1 MYRHTSHGH
10 VTGLYYT
17 EAVNSWTIQRHY
29 LPQLELSVSTHIL
42 GSSSRTT
49 LTQTFVNPSAEK
61 SIPELRYTFP
71 LYDGVSVV
79 GFVCTINEDRVIRG
93 VVKERYEA
101 RKQYQEAIDRG
112 ETAGLL
118 EQLPNASDVFTT
130 TVGNVPAGAS
140 LKVEVTY
147 LGELKNDAGVDGIR
161 YTIPTSVAPRYGDFP
176 GTLLDAPQAV
186 TKSGI
191 QITVDVETP
200 KGSNIKSIQSP
211 SHPISVTIGHTSS
224 GAAAGTD
231 MSLQKAS
238 ATLALG
244 TAELAQDFILQV
256 VATNT
261 GNPIAL
267 LETHTDIPHQRALMA
282 TLVPKFNLP
291 STRPEIVFVCDRS
304 GSMGGARIEGLKSAL
319 RIFLKSIPV
328 GAKFNICSFGSTYE
342 FLFSDGSRSYDHDS
356 LRLATDY
363 VSRMDAD
370 LGGTEMYQ
378 PLEAAFEKRYK
389 DMNLEVFLLT
399 DGEIWNQEHLFT
411 MINKK
416 VSESQ
421 GAIRLFTLGIG
432 NDVSHALI
440 EGAAR
445 AGNGFAQSVTDS
457 EKMNAKV
464 VRMLKAGLTPHIKD
478 YTLEIKYA
486 KDSDAGAK
494 TIDEE
499 MDDFEI
505 VEKVSDALAIRLAD
519 GADKPNEPVKPISLF
534 DASVDLDIEMPDADA
549 DSSLGEKFSHVPPV
563 PEPTILQAPFTIPP
577 LYPFIRTSV
586 YLLLSPSTAQK
597 TPKSVIL
604 RATSAHGPLELEI
617 PVAVLEEKGQT
628 IHQLAARK
636 AVQELEEGRGWIYHA
651 TDSSDPEQKLLKDKY
666 EGRFSDMVEREA
678 VRLGVTFQVGS
689 KWCSYVAVEEKDR
702 TEHEVIQRVSGAA
715 SDKSSESF
723 GSQPVVR
730 SRRMGRFSARLA
742 SSPTETV
749 VEECL
754 LETQRMPAPL
764 FQALPSY
771 SPASP
776 SYSPASPPGS
786 ALFSVNPAPLA
797 DYSRP
802 IASPPGQKKGKSISS
817 HSLPTTAL
825 YSNPAD
831 HPSFDMSMSP
841 CPAPSV
847 LCCDQ
852 SLSDQLHITFPSR
865 NSLYSAPVSSSS
877 APDSDISSYFIPL
890 EAELPAS
897 TCEFDSNDIHV
908 TTAARMGS
916 ATAFGATS
924 NSSGTAFGNAA
935 SNSYGGGRFGAPA
948 VSRTIPGAH
957 LFGFPVSNS
966 SDSAQVEPKTATPL
980 EPLEALVSLQHFD
993 GSWSWTEKLLD
1004 ILGQSQLTEEDVKK
1018 RYGVSMPN
1026 TDMLAT
1032 ALVLAYFEAKL
1043 VEERDEWEMLAD
1055 KAREWLKS
1063 ELTKS
1068 SEKGVVDVEES
1079 VEKLKACL

>member
-1 MYRHTSHGH
+1 MFGHPSHGH

-29 LPQLELSVSTHIL
+29 LPQLELSVSTHIV

-186 TKSGI
+186 AKSGI

-200 KGSNIKSIQSP
+200 GGSNIKSIQSP

-328 GAKFNICSFGSTYE
+328 GAKFNICSFGSTFE
-342 FLFSDGSRSYDHDS
+342 FLFSDGSRSYDHES
-356 LRLATDY
+356 LRLAMDY

-378 PLEAAFEKRYK
+378 PLEAAFEKRYN
-389 DMNLEVFLLT
+389 DMDLEVFLLT

-494 TIDEE
+494 TTDEE

-549 DSSLGEKFSHVPPV
+549 DLSLGEKFSHVPPV

-651 TDSSDPEQKLLKDKY
+651 TDSSDPDQKLLKDKY

-702 TEHEVIQRVSGAA
+702 TEHEVNQRVPEAA

-723 GSQPVVR
+723 ESKPVVR

-742 SSPTETV
+742 SSPTENV
-749 VEECL
+749 VETCFFD
-754 LETQRMPAPL
+754 TQRMPAP
-764 FQALPSY
+764 FSPASPSY
-771 SPASP
+771 FPASP

-797 DYSRP
+797 DHSRP
-802 IASPPGQKKGKSISS
+802 MASPPGQIK
-817 HSLPTTAL
+817 
-825 YSNPAD
+825 
-831 HPSFDMSMSP
+831 
-841 CPAPSV
+841 
-847 LCCDQ
+847 
-852 SLSDQLHITFPSR
+852 
-865 NSLYSAPVSSSS
+865 
-877 APDSDISSYFIPL
+877 
-890 EAELPAS
+890 
-897 TCEFDSNDIHV
+897 
-908 TTAARMGS
+908 AARMGS
-916 ATAFGATS
+916 ITAFGATS
-924 NSSGTAFGNAA
+924 NSPGTAFGNAA
-935 SNSYGGGRFGAPA
+935 SNSFGGGRFGAPA
-948 VSRTIPGAH
+948 ISRRIPEAH
-957 LFGFPVSNS
+957 HFGFPVSNS
-966 SDSAQVEPKTATPL
+966 SDSAQVEPETATPL

-1004 ILGQSQLTEEDVKK
+1004 ILGQSQLTEEKVEEC
-1018 RYGVSMPN
+1018 YGVSMPN

-1032 ALVLAYFEAKL
+1032 ALVLAYLEAKL

-1068 SEKGVVDVEES
+1068 SEKGVVSSVEEL

>member
-1 MYRHTSHGH
+1 MFGHPSHGH

-29 LPQLELSVSTHIL
+29 LPQLELSVSTHIV

-61 SIPELRYTFP
+61 SISELRYTFP

-79 GFVCTINEDRVIRG
+79 GFVCTISEDRVIRG

-147 LGELKNDAGVDGIR
+147 LGELMNDAGVDGIR

-342 FLFSDGSRSYDHDS
+342 FLFSDGSRSYDHES
-356 LRLATDY
+356 LRLAMDY

-378 PLEAAFEKRYK
+378 PLEAAFEKRYN
-389 DMNLEVFLLT
+389 DMDLEVFLLT

-486 KDSDAGAK
+486 KDSGAGAK

-534 DASVDLDIEMPDADA
+534 DASVDIDIEMPDADV
-549 DSSLGEKFSHVPPV
+549 DLSLGEKFSHVPPV

-651 TDSSDPEQKLLKDKY
+651 TDSSDPDQKLLKDKY

-702 TEHEVIQRVSGAA
+702 TEHEVNQRLPGAA

-723 GSQPVVR
+723 ESKPVVR

-742 SSPTETV
+742 SSPTENV
-749 VEECL
+749 VETCFD
-754 LETQRMPAPL
+754 TQRMPAPFSL
-764 FQALPSY
+764 
-771 SPASP
+771 ASP

-802 IASPPGQKKGKSISS
+802 MASPPGQIK
-817 HSLPTTAL
+817 
-825 YSNPAD
+825 
-831 HPSFDMSMSP
+831 
-841 CPAPSV
+841 
-847 LCCDQ
+847 
-852 SLSDQLHITFPSR
+852 
-865 NSLYSAPVSSSS
+865 
-877 APDSDISSYFIPL
+877 
-890 EAELPAS
+890 
-897 TCEFDSNDIHV
+897 
-908 TTAARMGS
+908 AAMMGS
-916 ATAFGATS
+916 NTAFGVTS
-924 NSSGTAFGNAA
+924 NSPGTAFGNAA
-935 SNSYGGGRFGAPA
+935 SNSFGGGRFGAPA
-948 VSRTIPGAH
+948 ISRRIPEAH
-957 LFGFPVSNS
+957 HFGFPVSNS
-966 SDSAQVEPKTATPL
+966 SDSAQVEPETATPL

-993 GSWSWTEKLLD
+993 GSWPWTEKLLD
-1004 ILGQSQLTEEDVKK
+1004 ILGQSQLTEEKVEEC
-1018 RYGVSMPN
+1018 YGVSMPN

-1032 ALVLAYFEAKL
+1032 ALVLAYLEAKL

-1068 SEKGVVDVEES
+1068 SEKGVVSSVEEL

>member
-1 MYRHTSHGH
+1 MYGHTSHGH

-29 LPQLELSVSTHIL
+29 LPQLELSVSTHIV

-147 LGELKNDAGVDGIR
+147 LGELKNDARVDGIR

-176 GTLLDAPQAV
+176 GTLHDAPQAV

-200 KGSNIKSIQSP
+200 GGSNIKSIQSP
-211 SHPISVTIGHTSS
+211 SHPISVSIGHTSS

-304 GSMGGARIEGLKSAL
+304 GSMGGARIECLKSAL

-342 FLFSDGSRSYDHDS
+342 FLFSDGSRSYDHES
-356 LRLATDY
+356 LRLAMDY

-389 DMNLEVFLLT
+389 DMDLEVFLLT

-445 AGNGFAQSVTDS
+445 AGNGFAQTVTDS

-519 GADKPNEPVKPISLF
+519 GADKPNEPAKPISLF

-549 DSSLGEKFSHVPPV
+549 DLSLGEKFSHVPPV

-636 AVQELEEGRGWIYHA
+636 AVQELEEGGGWIYHA

-678 VRLGVTFQVGS
+678 VRHGVTFQVGS

-702 TEHEVIQRVSGAA
+702 TEHEVNQRVSGAA

-723 GSQPVVR
+723 ESKPVVR
-730 SRRMGRFSARLA
+730 SRKMGRSFARLA
-742 SSPTETV
+742 SSPTETL
-749 VEECL
+749 VEECFL
-754 LETQRMPAPL
+754 DTQRMPAP
-764 FQALPSY
+764 FFPT
-771 SPASP
+771 SP

-786 ALFSVNPAPLA
+786 ALFSANPAPPA

-802 IASPPGQKKGKSISS
+802 MASPPGKKKGKSISS
-817 HSLPTTAL
+817 HSLPVTAL
-825 YSNPAD
+825 YSHPAD
-831 HPSFDMSMSP
+831 HPSFDMSKPP
-841 CPAPSV
+841 CPAPSA

-852 SLSDQLHITFPSR
+852 SLSDQLHIPFPPR
-865 NSLYSAPVSSSS
+865 NLLYSAPVSSSS

-890 EAELPAS
+890 EAELLAS
-897 TCEFDSNDIHV
+897 TCEFDSNDMYV

-916 ATAFGATS
+916 NTAFGATF
-924 NSSGTAFGNAA
+924 NSSRTA
-935 SNSYGGGRFGAPA
+935 FGAPA
-948 VSRTIPGAH
+948 VSRRIPEAH
-957 LFGFPVSNS
+957 HFGFPVSNS
-966 SDSAQVEPKTATPL
+966 SDSAQVKPETAATPL

-1004 ILGQSQLTEEDVKK
+1004 ILGQSQLTEEKVEE

-1032 ALVLAYFEAKL
+1032 ALVLAYLEAKL

-1068 SEKGVVDVEES
+1068 SEKGVVSVEEL